1 MYELFKD
8 LGAWLVSGEQWAGP
22 DGIAHRLA
30 EHLQYSLL
38 ATLIAAAIALPLGLL
53 IGHTGR
59 GAFLAINLSSLRPRA
74 AHRRPRRAGLP
85 GERPVHVAR
94 LHRPRRARRARPSSP
109 TPTPGMTAV
118 DPEVKDAARGQ
129 GMRGHQVLFQVELPL
144 ALPLI
149 MTGLRLA
156 LIQVVATAT
165 IAAYVSFGGL
175 GRYVFDGLAQRD
187 LVQVLGGAVLV
198 ARRRRRPRPRALRPA
213 ARPLP
218 PPPRPSRPRS
228 THQMAP
234 ITAGTSSADSSPPPP
249 SPPSPPAAAA
259 SPPWTATG
267 PAAAAAAP
275 ARAASP
281 SAPPTSPR
289 TRSSATS
296 TPPPWRRPA

>member
-8 LGAWLVSGEQWAGP
+8 LGSWLVSGEQWTGA
-22 DGIAHRLA
+22 DGIGHRLA

-38 ATLIAAAIALPLGLL
+38 ATLIAAVIALPLGLL

-59 GAFLAINLSSLRPRA
+59 GAFVAVNLVSFGRALPTVGLVVLVFLASGLSMTPVYVALVALAVPA
-74 AHRRPRRAGLP
+74 IVTNTYAG
-85 GERPVHVAR
+85 
-94 LHRPRRARRARPSSP
+94 
-109 TPTPGMTAV
+109 MNAV

-129 GMRGHQVLFQVELPL
+129 GMRGHQVLFQVEIPL

-198 ARRRRRPRPRALRPA
+198 AVVAVVLDLALSGLQRVLFRRRTA
-213 ARPLP
+213 A
-218 PPPRPSRPRS
+218 
-228 THQMAP
+228 
-234 ITAGTSSADSSPPPP
+234 
-249 SPPSPPAAAA
+249 
-259 SPPWTATG
+259 
-267 PAAAAAAP
+267 
-275 ARAASP
+275 
-281 SAPPTSPR
+281 
-289 TRSSATS
+289 
-296 TPPPWRRPA
+296 

>member
-8 LGAWLVSGEQWAGP
+8 LGAWLTSGAQWQGP

-38 ATLIAAAIALPLGLL
+38 ATLIAAAIALPVGLL

-59 GAFLAINLSSLRPRA
+59 GAFLAINLASFGRA
-74 AHRRPRRAGLP
+74 LPTVGLVVLVFLAGGLSMT
-85 GERPVHVAR
+85 PVYVA
-94 LHRPRRARRARPSSP
+94 LVALAVPAIVTNTYA
-109 TPTPGMTAV
+109 GMTAV

-129 GMRGHQVLFQVELPL
+129 GMRGHQVLLRVELPL

-198 ARRRRRPRPRALRPA
+198 ALVAVVLDLGLSALHRALFRH
-213 ARPLP
+213 R
-218 PPPRPSRPRS
+218 
-228 THQMAP
+228 
-234 ITAGTSSADSSPPPP
+234 TA
-249 SPPSPPAAAA
+249 
-259 SPPWTATG
+259 
-267 PAAAAAAP
+267 
-275 ARAASP
+275 
-281 SAPPTSPR
+281 
-289 TRSSATS
+289 
-296 TPPPWRRPA
+296 